1 MNASSSRYRTAWHRL
16 MWLLA
21 PTVFFITTVPALAG
35 AVQIYRASGIVF
47 VPIVVVANFAF
58 WGYCGWR
65 HGQLSLKAQ
74 TLEGVAKRAALRN
87 HAIVFSACQL
97 LVIPIVVAAAFGTC
111 SAYMNRVL
119 S

>member
-1 MNASSSRYRTAWHRL
+1 MNAPSSRHHAGWYRL

-21 PTVFFITTVPALAG
+21 PTVFFITTVPVLVG
-35 AVQIYRASGIVF
+35 AVKAYQASGMVF
-47 VPIVVVANFAF
+47 VPIVAAANLAF

-65 HGQLSLKAQ
+65 HGQLSLKTQ
-74 TLEGVAKRAALRN
+74 TLEGTAKRAALRN

-97 LVIPIVVAAAFGTC
+97 LVIPVVVAAAFGTC